1 MREAQLWWFLPVG
14 YLFTVAIE
22 TPFLIF
28 GLSARHPLRRKFF
41 SGLWLTACTYPI
53 VVLVLPL
60 VFGNSSR
67 FAYLVTVAIETPVLL
82 LCLSTRHST
91 RRRFL
96 SGLWLTACTYPIV
109 VLVLPLLF
117 GNSSRFAYL
126 ATAETFA
133 PAAECALF
141 WITFGKRDER
151 GRASMWRDFAAITAA
166 NLASFALGELLN
178 LYDWFGV
185 IG

>member
-14 YLFTVAIE
+14 YLFTVAVE

-28 GLSARHPLRRKFF
+28 GLSARHPARRKFF
-41 SGLWLTACTYPI
+41 SGLWLTACTYP
-53 VVLVLPL
+53 V
-60 VFGNSSR
+60 
-67 FAYLVTVAIETPVLL
+67 
-82 LCLSTRHST
+82 
-91 RRRFL
+91 
-96 SGLWLTACTYPIV
+96 V

-117 GNSSRFAYL
+117 GSSSRFAYL
-126 ATAETFA
+126 VTAETFA
-133 PAAECALF
+133 PLAECALF
-141 WITFGKRDER
+141 WMTFGERDER
-151 GRASMWRDFAAITAA
+151 GRASMWRDFAAITVA